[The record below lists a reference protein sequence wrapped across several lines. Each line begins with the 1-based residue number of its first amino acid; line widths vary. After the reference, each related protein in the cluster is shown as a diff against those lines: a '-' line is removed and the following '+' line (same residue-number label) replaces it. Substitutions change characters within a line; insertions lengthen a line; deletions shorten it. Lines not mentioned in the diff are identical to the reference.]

1 LSLLMWAA
9 SIAGGI
15 SGVAAGQ
22 TAPQTAR
29 PVAVGGV
36 LQSAALETRVLAG
49 GESIAVWTLPR
60 VGVSVRNDPRDLRL
74 LYGNRELRYT
84 PAGPGTPGATGWTS
98 VGFTLTTRLAAPESV
113 NGSLYIPL
121 QALRVLGVRLLSDAP
136 DVLDFAA
143 PAVVPS
149 TTLPPSPGAAPASP
163 LPGTPTAPPSAGL
176 PSPTP
181 TAPVPRVE
189 LQPTSAPLSPVQPPA
204 LQVLPVNPAQPP
216 LAHLD
221 TVRVS
226 RTLHRSVEVQRVV
239 LELSAPAAY
248 TLLRDKAGL
257 SVTLPRVSATPST
270 QALPSGDQLSIE
282 PGETTTTVRLNTGG
296 GTSTL
301 FTLDNPDRVVIDTTT
316 QLDTK
321 VPPPLDPEA
330 LPTGVTYRQKGL
342 LHLLSFDAGLYQ
354 PRVVSAPPGR
364 ASDVAA
370 LVRGV
375 GGVAGVNGGYFD
387 PSSALPVDLVVAGG
401 LMTAPSLERR
411 ATIGFTAQGGTL
423 FGYPKP
429 RYLLSGPFG
438 NVTVNSVSSKPRP
451 DLLTAF
457 VGNGNTVVGAD
468 HLTTLYVGLGGTSV
482 LRAMTGRV
490 TPTAGTLALT
500 FDPARFPQLPRTSGQ
515 PLNTTLS
522 WRADDAPWNTALD
535 ALSAGPLLVQG
546 GQVALNP
553 AREMFDTGTN
563 LWRATRQ
570 VALGV
575 LGGQP
580 TIAYFEHG
588 TPETFAAALAA
599 AGVRDAVRLDSGSSA
614 TAYLTGGYANL
625 GAYLNTVWSRPVPN
639 AIVFVPR
646 TAPAS
651 PELSRR

>member
-1 LSLLMWAA
+1 MSRVQKKASRRGLWLTLLVLAA
-9 SIAGGI
+9 S
-15 SGVAAGQ
+15 AAGQ
-22 TAPQTAR
+22 TSGQAAAR
-29 PVAVGGV
+29 PVAIGGV
-36 LQSAALETRVLAG
+36 LQSAALETRVLG
-49 GESIAVWTLPR
+49 SVEYIAVWTLPR
-60 VGVSVRNDPRDLRL
+60 VGVSVRNDPRDVRL
-74 LYGNRELRYT
+74 LYGNRELRYR
-84 PAGPGTPGATGWTS
+84 PADAGGTGW
-98 VGFTLTTRLAAPESV
+98 VVLGFALTTPLPAPEIV
-113 NGSLYIPL
+113 NGSLYISL
-121 QALRVLGVRLLSDAP
+121 QTLQLLGVRLLSDAP

-149 TTLPPSPGAAPASP
+149 STLPPSPVAAIPTLPVATPMPPTTPPLTELRPVPTPPAIQPIIVQPINPASP
-163 LPGTPTAPPSAGL
+163 A
-176 PSPTP
+176 
-181 TAPVPRVE
+181 
-189 LQPTSAPLSPVQPPA
+189 
-204 LQVLPVNPAQPP
+204 

-226 RTLHRSVEVQRVV
+226 RTLHRKVEVQRVV
-239 LELSAPAAY
+239 LELSGLAPY
-248 TLLRDKAGL
+248 TVVREKAGL
-257 SVTLPRVSATPST
+257 SVTLPRVSATASA
-270 QALPSGDQLSIE
+270 QELPSGDRLSVE
-282 PGETTTTVRLNTGG
+282 PSDAGTTVRLNTGG
-296 GTSTL
+296 GISTL

-316 QLDTK
+316 QLDSS
-321 VPPPLDPEA
+321 VPPPIDPDA
-330 LPTGVTYRQKGL
+330 LPTGVTYRQKGM
-342 LHLLSFDAGLYQ
+342 LHLLSFDSALYQ
-354 PRVVSAPPGR
+354 PRVVSAPSGK

-387 PSSALPVDLVVAGG
+387 PASALPVDLVVAGG

-411 ATIGFTAQGGTL
+411 ATIGFTAQGSTL

-429 RYLLSGPFG
+429 RYLLTGPFG
-438 NVTVNSVSSKPRP
+438 SLTVNSVSSKPRP

-457 VGNGNTVVGAD
+457 VGNGSTPVGAD
-468 HLTTLYVGLGGTSV
+468 SLTTLYIGLGGSTV
-482 LRAMTGRV
+482 LNALTGRV
-490 TPTAGTLALT
+490 KPPAGTLTVT
-500 FDPARFPQLPRTSGQ
+500 FDPARFPLLPRTAGQ
-515 PLNTTLS
+515 PLKTTLS

-535 ALSAGPLLVQG
+535 ALSAGPLLVQA

-575 LGGQP
+575 MGGQT

-588 TPETFAAALAA
+588 TPEVFAAALAG

-646 TAPAS
+646 TAPVLPSPVS